1 MIVMR
6 VSTRVVIVLAL
17 AAVLVG
23 SGGRSGHASA
33 PGARSSPPLSAGCPA
48 ETVRNSALGVTLPLP
63 PGWRDYGFNLSA
75 PGGLFVADPA
85 VHNGKGYPLGIGIG
99 PLGTTSDHDD
109 AHAAATAA
117 ERATHGIPFTVTRR
131 PLTIGGAPAI
141 LLAPMPGQGP
151 TVGIV
156 LAHHGYLYWVIA
168 FTNQDGDPLRPDQ
181 RQALASLRFIPHVGP
196 FPTATVPPPN
206 VPLPTP
212 PSLSLAG
219 AEGSRGA
226 VTVRAWGTGYQ
237 PGEAVELQ
245 ACWTGMPRPG
255 LQLRYTWYW
264 WAGVAR
270 ATNRG
275 LLATTLTFPVNPAAY
290 TTSRLRV
297 VVTDARIGWRL
308 AAVYTAPAWS
318 PVACLGT
325 SPASTIRSYVAAIA
339 RRDLPTALACLTSAF
354 RRQLPPATPG
364 YFGAMQDI
372 VSIRL
377 RTIKERQ
384 PFYPL
389 PQGVARGARLF
400 LVSYVGRWKHPL
412 VLENGPHAF
421 FIWAVKHG
429 ATAQWQIAAEG
440 TSP

>member
-1 MIVMR
+1 V
-6 VSTRVVIVLAL
+6 
-17 AAVLVG
+17 
-23 SGGRSGHASA
+23 RSRCGH
-33 PGARSSPPLSAGCPA
+33 GARGISRVRQWSCRRAGPA
-48 ETVRNSALGVTLPLP
+48 CRARGCNSAIHGT
-63 PGWRDYGFNLSA
+63 
-75 PGGLFVADPA
+75 GGL
-85 VHNGKGYPLGIGIG
+85 
-99 PLGTTSDHDD
+99 
-109 AHAAATAA
+109 
-117 ERATHGIPFTVTRR
+117 
-131 PLTIGGAPAI
+131 
-141 LLAPMPGQGP
+141 
-151 TVGIV
+151 
-156 LAHHGYLYWVIA
+156 
-168 FTNQDGDPLRPDQ
+168 
-181 RQALASLRFIPHVGP
+181 
-196 FPTATVPPPN
+196 
-206 VPLPTP
+206 
-212 PSLSLAG
+212 
-219 AEGSRGA
+219 
-226 VTVRAWGTGYQ
+226 AW
-237 PGEAVELQ
+237 
-245 ACWTGMPRPG
+245 
-255 LQLRYTWYW
+255 
-264 WAGVAR
+264 R

-318 PVACLGT
+318 PVACLGA

-339 RRDLPTALACLTSAF
+339 RRDLPTALVCLTPAF